1 VDIITRWKNNM
12 KLLVTGGTGLVGSAI
27 KDVDF
32 RLNSADADLR
42 RVDQCNNIFNEK
54 KPTHVIHCAA
64 RVGGL
69 GGNMN
74 AKGEFYYD
82 NIMMNT
88 NVIEACRKYNVEK
101 LICFLSTC
109 VFPDDATYPLTEEM
123 IHLGEPHSSNFGY
136 AYAKRMADVQIRAY
150 SEQYGLKYLSVIPCG
165 VYGINDNFNI
175 KNGHVIPSLIHKC
188 HIAKHT
194 NTDFEVWGSGRP
206 LREFLYSKDIGKIC
220 NYLIENHSGTDP
232 IILTSGLEYSI
243 RDIVSLIVNAM
254 EFKGNVKWLD
264 DKPDGQYRK
273 PASNKRLLSIMPDF
287 EFTPIEV
294 GIKETVDWFNKNYGE
309 ARL

>member
-1 VDIITRWKNNM
+1 M
-12 KLLVTGGTGLVGSAI
+12 KLLVTGGTGLVGSSI
-27 KDVDF
+27 SNVDV
-32 RLNSADADLR
+32 RLGSKDADLKSWSQT
-42 RVDQCNNIFNEK
+42 DKLFNK
-54 KPTHVIHCAA
+54 HKPTSVIHCAA

-69 GGNMN
+69 GGNMS

-109 VFPDDATYPLTEEM
+109 VFPDNATYPLTEEM
-123 IHLGEPHSSNFGY
+123 IHEGEPHSSNFGY

-150 SEQYGLKYLSVIPCG
+150 KEQYGLNYLSVIPCG
-165 VYGINDNFNI
+165 VYGTNDNFDLNT
-175 KNGHVIPSLIHKC
+175 GHVIPSLIHKC
-188 HIAKHT
+188 YIAKHT

-220 NYLIENHSGTDP
+220 NYLIENHNGTDP

-243 RDIVSLIVNAM
+243 KDIVSLIVNAM

-273 PASNKRLLSIMPDF
+273 PASNKRLLSIIPDL

-294 GIKETVDWFNKNYGE
+294 GIKETVEWFTENYE
-309 ARL
+309 RARK